1 MKRREFLALIGS
13 AAVNCLA
20 PSARAQSDTRR
31 LALLTLDPDEDL
43 SAVSSRLEAL
53 GFVEGKNLS
62 VSRRSAEGDPK
73 RLLPLAQEL
82 VREKPDVMLAG
93 WGTLAPQALKAATS
107 SIPIVFSSVG
117 DPVGAGL
124 VENLARPGAN
134 LTGFSGQATEF
145 KGKQLQLLKE
155 AVPGQSVVG
164 VLCNPDTPYTPLALK
179 ELRAAAVAEGTRL
192 ELLEIRTPEE
202 LSLASMET
210 LIAAGATSL
219 FVLDDP
225 LIGNIR
231 NRVVELATRLSLPIM
246 AGQRQYAPAGAL
258 LTYGT
263 DRDARYRRAAEYID
277 KILRGTHPGDL
288 PVEQPTKFSLVVN
301 LKAARLLAIP
311 IPHTLLARADEVIE

>member
-1 MKRREFLALIGS
+1 L
-13 AAVNCLA
+13 
-20 PSARAQSDTRR
+20 
-31 LALLTLDPDEDL
+31 
-43 SAVSSRLEAL
+43 
-53 GFVEGKNLS
+53 
-62 VSRRSAEGDPK
+62 VSRRSADGDPK

-117 DPVGAGL
+117 DPVRAGL
-124 VENLARPGAN
+124 VENLARPRAN

-164 VLCNPDTPYTPLALK
+164 VLRNPDTPYTALALN
-179 ELRAAAVAEGTRL
+179 ELRAAAMAEGTRL
-192 ELLEIRTPEE
+192 ELLEIRAPEE
-202 LSLASMET
+202 LSLARMAMLVAT
-210 LIAAGATSL
+210 GATSL

-225 LIGNIR
+225 LTGNIR
-231 NRVVELATRLSLPIM
+231 HHVVELAMRLRLPIM

-263 DRDARYRRAAEYID
+263 DRDSRYRRAAEYIA
-277 KILRGTHPGDL
+277 KILHGTNPGDL
-288 PVEQPTKFSLVVN
+288 PVEQPTSVVRQRP
-301 LKAARLLAIP
+301 KSGQPKR
-311 IPHTLLARADEVIE
+311 